1 MSTDLDALIDRRR
14 LKKKVRFWRIL
25 AVLALAALVI
35 FWMNRTGFNVTPY
48 VARISIDGIIAED
61 SKLEETLKNVAEDT
75 NAKALIVRINSPGGT
90 TAGSEALFHAI
101 RRVADKKPVV
111 ATMGTLAASGG
122 YVTAIAADRI
132 YARET
137 TLTGSIGVI
146 FEYAQFGK
154 LFEKIGVDMESIKS
168 APLKGEP
175 SMTKPLTPEGRQAIE
190 SLINDSYDW
199 FVGLVATRRQMTPE
213 EAKSLADGRVFT
225 GRQAVKNKLVD
236 AIGGELEARA
246 WLASDKK
253 ISADLPAV
261 DVDSSAQ
268 DRLLQEFISQS
279 IGKVLSS
286 ERLTLDGLS
295 SVWHPRG

>member
-1 MSTDLDALIDRRR
+1 MSSDLDALIDRRQ
-14 LKKKVRFWRIL
+14 LKKKIRFWRII
-25 AVLALAALVI
+25 AILALAAIII
-35 FWMNRTGFNVTPY
+35 FFFNRKGFDMKPY
-48 VARISIDGIIAED
+48 VARVTVEGIITEDNRLEDVLREVSED
-61 SKLEETLKNVAEDT
+61 S

-90 TAGSEALFHAI
+90 TAGSEALFHAL

-154 LFEKIGVDMESIKS
+154 LFEKIGVDVESIKS

-175 SMTKPLTPEGRQAIE
+175 SMSKPLTPEGRQAIQA
-190 SLINDSYDW
+190 LIDDSYDW
-199 FVGLVATRRQMTPE
+199 FVGLVASRRNLTTD
-213 EAKSLADGRVFT
+213 EAKALADGRVYT
-225 GRQAVKNKLVD
+225 GRQAVRNKLVD
-236 AIGGELEARA
+236 ALGGEREARD
-246 WLASDKK
+246 WLQKEKGVA
-253 ISADLPAV
+253 ADLPAV
-261 DVDSSAQ
+261 DVDSSPQ
-268 DRLLQEFISQS
+268 DRFLQEFVGES

-286 ERLTLDGLS
+286 ERLTLDGLT
-295 SVWHPRG
+295 SVWHPRD